1 MQIVSY
7 PDFSQQQTRK
17 QKMVDVAEQPVA
29 TEQPATPLSEDPKI
43 VSAVQAHLD
52 AFKDIEDDVTP
63 AAKEAPVET
72 PAEEVVK
79 TPTEEV
85 VATEVPEKV
94 AALIPGQDHGE
105 AVVKAPAETST
116 LPAAYVRTAKARGWT
131 DEEITNFSKTDPA
144 IAMKTFERM
153 HESRTKEIQEWAEI
167 GRKVRQSPGGASSSV
182 ANQPVA
188 APVQSS
194 SPVPL
199 APINVQEMVEKYGNK
214 DLIEA
219 LAGPVNAAISALGPI
234 VQGAQAAREQST
246 KDAQAGLA
254 KSVEDFFGDKTMKG
268 YESFYGPT
276 NFAEKTPTQIEA
288 FKKVL
293 DTADAL
299 RAGAAYQGRE
309 LSVQEALTL
318 AHDSVASGVKETII
332 RGQIQTKVQKRNAG
346 ITLRPTAQG
355 RRSAGG
361 PPQNRQELVGRTE
374 DRLAKAFG

>member
-1 MQIVSY
+1 L
-7 PDFSQQQTRK
+7 
-17 QKMVDVAEQPVA
+17 PVA
-29 TEQPATPLSEDPKI
+29 
-43 VSAVQAHLD
+43 SA
-52 AFKDIEDDVTP
+52 
-63 AAKEAPVET
+63 
-72 PAEEVVK
+72 
-79 TPTEEV
+79 
-85 VATEVPEKV
+85 
-94 AALIPGQDHGE
+94 
-105 AVVKAPAETST
+105 
-116 LPAAYVRTAKARGWT
+116 
-131 DEEITNFSKTDPA
+131 
-144 IAMKTFERM
+144 
-153 HESRTKEIQEWAEI
+153 
-167 GRKVRQSPGGASSSV
+167 
-182 ANQPVA
+182 
-188 APVQSS
+188 
-194 SPVPL
+194 PL

-254 KSVEDFFGDKTMKG
+254 KSVGDFFGDKTMKG
-268 YESFYGPT
+268 YESFYGPA
-276 NFAEKTPTQIEA
+276 NFTEKTPAQVDA

-318 AHDSVASGVKETII
+318 AHDSVASGVKETAI
-332 RGQIQTKVQKRNAG
+332 RSQLQTKVQKRNAN

-361 PPQNRQELVGRTE
+361 PPQNRQELMGRTE